1 MPDRL
6 TELVADCNCLAI
18 IGTEK
23 NAGKTTVLNHLLATD
38 RRPGQA
44 ITSIGYDGE
53 DIDQVTGT
61 DKPVIYVGR
70 GTLVATASDLI
81 GQCDFTR
88 ELVRFTSLYTPLGE
102 VVILRA
108 LSDGYAQ
115 IAGPSTTGQ
124 MTLLTRMLQQEKAGR
139 IIIDGAAA
147 RRSTAAVVTADGC
160 ILATGA
166 SFSADLEKIIEH
178 TAHIAALLTLPAA
191 KGLPDAVKQ
200 AYHKAEDLSL
210 VDIGA
215 EQVTDCMLVS
225 ANDCII
231 ATTSSLE
238 DGTAE
243 LITAYS
249 QQPLS
254 VYFTGAVTTRLAQKL
269 LERSREFR
277 NLKLIAADGTRFL
290 FSAAQ
295 LNELK
300 RRGVKLLV
308 VKPVNLL
315 AVTVNPWSPEGF
327 CLDSMALRARL
338 KTVLSVEVFD
348 IMADKVTGKVL

>member
-53 DIDQVTGT
+53 NVDQVTGT

-70 GTLVATASDLI
+70 GTLVATANDLI

-88 ELVRFTSLYTPLGE
+88 ELVRFTNLYTPLGE

-124 MTLLTRMLQQEKAGR
+124 MAILTRMLQQEKAGR

-147 RRSTAAVVTADGC
+147 RKSTAAVTTADGC

-166 SFSADLEKIIEH
+166 SYSPDPEKVVEH
-178 TAHIAALLTLPAA
+178 TTHIAALLTLPAA
-191 KGLPDAVKQ
+191 KNLPDVIKQ
-200 AYHKAEDLSL
+200 AYQKVENQVANDM
-210 VDIGA
+210 GA
-215 EQVTDCMLVS
+215 RQAADCMLVDG
-225 ANDCII
+225 NENII
-231 ATTSSLE
+231 ITGNSLE
-238 DGTAE
+238 DSTAE
-243 LITAYS
+243 LIATHS
-249 QQPLS
+249 SKPLC
-254 VYFTGAVTTRLAQKL
+254 VYFTGAITARLVQKL
-269 LERSREFR
+269 LERSRELR
-277 NLKLIAADGTRFL
+277 DLKLIAADGTRFL
-290 FSAAQ
+290 LSATQ
-295 LNELK
+295 LSELK
-300 RRGVKLLV
+300 RRGVQLLV
-308 VKPVNLL
+308 IKPVNLL

-327 CLDSMALRARL
+327 YLDSNSLCARL

-348 IMADKVTGKVL
+348 IMADKATSKVL